1 MNAEMNAVMRSA
13 AQNEMVTLLF
23 RTIKL
28 AQCYRKDKLYA
39 HLRILFVKVN
49 FTEVYV
55 NAYLMKSVQ
64 IYGALRSFVQ

>member
-1 MNAEMNAVMRSA
+1 MPSA

-28 AQCYRKDKLYA
+28 AYCKDKLYA

-55 NAYLMKSVQ
+55 DAYVMKSVQ